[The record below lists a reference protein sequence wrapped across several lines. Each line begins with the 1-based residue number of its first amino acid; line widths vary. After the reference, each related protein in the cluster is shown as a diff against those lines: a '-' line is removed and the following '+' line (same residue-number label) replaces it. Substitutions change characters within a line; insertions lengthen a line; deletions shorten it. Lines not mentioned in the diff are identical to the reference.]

1 MKIIRSENTS
11 RFIYDK
17 FSEGALAKEDRLL
30 LTNQFHETDQ
40 FFILLQQYKLSKE
53 WIIWVSLDLF
63 SKFEIEDVWLIF
75 PESEKAKAEN
85 IFAILKNRIGSTF
98 TETSEELFH
107 QRFNS
112 IFDELERASA
122 YNKLVLSA
130 A

>member
-17 FSEGALAKEDRLL
+17 FTEGALSREDRLL

-63 SKFEIEDVWLIF
+63 AEFELEDVWLIF

-85 IFAILKNRIGSTF
+85 IFAILKHRVGSTF
-98 TETSEELFH
+98 TEKSEELFH
-107 QRFNS
+107 QHFNS